1 MKIKRFIFAILI
13 SVLLL
18 GASIPVYAAEQCAT
32 VSYNDTSTDYTSFQ
46 EAWSQAVSQ
55 GGTYPVTFT
64 MHQNWTADSSGS
76 LGSGTGFS
84 NGGLSYSGKNN
95 LTIDLNGCFIDRN
108 LLTPTENGNVIT
120 VSSTL
125 TIVDSKSDSYT
136 VSKLFKGGA
145 IKNGAN
151 TKRGGGIVVADNATL
166 NMNGGTVLNCVS
178 TDDGGGIS
186 IESSGAKLNVD
197 SGAFYGNRTYDA
209 SGECCGGAI
218 YSSDAQLTIQ
228 NAVFEGNYAED
239 NGGAI
244 YADDGSCTISNSSF
258 YSNSSLEE
266 GGALFTDGENKST
279 FTECIFERNDSTGD
293 DGGAV
298 YCDANGGLY
307 LNSCRMN
314 YNHAYS
320 DGGALYVN
328 DDKVFV
334 IGGNYQY
341 NTAEGNGGGIYVDSM
356 YDINVAGKL
365 VIKDNTCNGKEN
377 DLCLQDGKASTA
389 YLYCGG
395 LYEGSSIWLSS
406 TSTGSRLALK
416 SVDKFQYNNY
426 FHYDSGYKA
435 DADKTISTRLSSDD
449 IRAEASILGQGNVL
463 VIVICVVIIIV
474 LSVTMKLVKKKKEA
488 QSDDDK

>member
-1 MKIKRFIFAILI
+1 MKFKRFILITVI

-18 GASIPVYAAEQCAT
+18 GTGVPVYAAEPCAT
-32 VSYNDTSTDYTSFQ
+32 VSYNDTSADYTSFQ

-55 GGTYPVTFT
+55 GGTYAVTFT
-64 MHQNWTADSSGS
+64 MHQNWTADNAGS
-76 LGSGTGFS
+76 FGSGTGFS

-95 LTIDLNGCFIDRN
+95 LTIDLNGCSIDRN
-108 LLTPTENGNVIT
+108 LLTPTENGNVLT
-120 VSSTL
+120 VNSTL
-125 TIVDSKSDSYT
+125 TIVDTKSDSYT

-186 IESSGAKLNVD
+186 IEGSGAKLNVD
-197 SGAFYGNRTYDA
+197 GGAFYANRTYDA

-218 YSSDAQLTIQ
+218 YSSDADIVLKNTT
-228 NAVFEGNYAED
+228 FEGNYAED

-244 YADDGSCTISNSSF
+244 YADDGSCTATNAAF

-266 GGALFTDGENKST
+266 GGALFTNGENKT
-279 FTECIFERNDSTGD
+279 TLTECIFERNDSTGD

-298 YCDANGGLY
+298 YCDADGGLY
-307 LNSCRMN
+307 LNNCRMN

-320 DGGALYVN
+320 DGGALYIN
-328 DDKVFV
+328 DDKAFV
-334 IGGNYQY
+334 IGGDYQY

-365 VIKDNTCNGKEN
+365 IVQNNTCNGKEN
-377 DLCLQDGKASTA
+377 NLCLQDGKASTA

-406 TSTGSRLALK
+406 TSTGSHLALK

-435 DADKTISTRLSSDD
+435 DTDKTISTRLSDAD
-449 IRAEASILGQGNVL
+449 IRAEASILGQGNVW
-463 VIVICVVIIIV
+463 VIVICALIIIALGV
-474 LSVTMKLVKKKKEA
+474 AMKFLKKKKEA
-488 QSDDDK
+488 QSDDDE